1 MIDLLI
7 VDDHAIFRSG
17 LQRLMLD
24 ESDIRVAGQAS
35 NFAQALEL
43 LQQCRFSLVLLDINL
58 EGRSGLDLLASLR
71 VRWPRLPVLVLS
83 MYPETQY
90 ALVAIREGA
99 NGYVAKDSE
108 PTELMGAIRL
118 VAGGGQYVSSG
129 LASQIH
135 QQGRGIDMRPPH
147 QRLTTREHQ
156 IMLML
161 LKGMSLTHIGEE
173 MLISVKTISTHRAHL
188 LEKLGVS
195 STAELVLYAVRNGLI
210 H

>member
-35 NFAQALEL
+35 NVGQALEQ
-43 LQQCRFSLVLLDINL
+43 LQQGRFSLVLLDINL
-58 EGRSGLDLLASLR
+58 EGRSGLDLLASIR
-71 VRWPRLPVLVLS
+71 IKWPRLPVLVLS

-99 NGYVAKDSE
+99 NGYVAKDAE
-108 PTELMGAIRL
+108 PAELMGAIRQ
-118 VAGGGQYVSSG
+118 VAAGGQYVG
-129 LASQIH
+129 HRIASQLH
-135 QQGRGIDMRPPH
+135 EQAVGLDTRPPH
-147 QRLTTREHQ
+147 HRLTMREHQ

-173 MLISVKTISTHRAHL
+173 MLISVKTVSTHRANL
-188 LEKLGVS
+188 LEKLGVA

>member
-43 LQQCRFSLVLLDINL
+43 LQQCRFNLVLLDINL

-71 VRWPRLPVLVLS
+71 IRWPRLPVLVLS

-173 MLISVKTISTHRAHL
+173 MLISVKTVSTHRAHL